1 MKFPEID
8 GLRAL
13 ELGTP
18 GPMRQR
24 LNALV
29 LEGRKR
35 ATAGTLDEYEDN
47 EKEFVGE
54 LLALVDDDLARVATV
69 RVTDTREVVF
79 GDVPWSFAQAEG
91 EGHESI
97 EEWREGH
104 RRYWSNEGV
113 LVSDSIPLFLLYIE
127 LVEDS
132 TTTDG

>member
-1 MKFPEID
+1 MKFPVID
-8 GLRAL
+8 GLRVL

-29 LEGRKR
+29 LEGKKR

-47 EKEFVGE
+47 EREFVGE
-54 LLALVDDDLARVATV
+54 HLALVDDDLIRVATV
-69 RVTDTREVVF
+69 RVTGTREERF

-91 EGHESI
+91 EGHQSI

-104 RRYWSNEGV
+104 RRYWSTEGIA
-113 LVSDSIPLFLLYIE
+113 LSDSTPVFLLYIE
-127 LVEDS
+127 LVED
-132 TTTDG
+132 